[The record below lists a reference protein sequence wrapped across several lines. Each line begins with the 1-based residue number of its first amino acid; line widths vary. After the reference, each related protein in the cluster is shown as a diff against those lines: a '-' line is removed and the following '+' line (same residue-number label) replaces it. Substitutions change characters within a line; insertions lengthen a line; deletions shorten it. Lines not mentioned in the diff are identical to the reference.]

1 MRPARHLSELV
12 IRPRR
17 ERGGIFGSLIV
28 LLFFA
33 LLGCLLYLA
42 RHPLMRWGANWW
54 IIEDTFE
61 RADAIIVLSDD
72 NFFADRASRAAE
84 LFRQGKAPWVVAS
97 GRRLRPNAGLAE
109 LMEHD
114 LIERGVPKDHIVRAP
129 HDSDSTGEE
138 AVELLRLTRQRNW
151 RSLIVVTSN
160 YHTRRARY
168 IFRKV
173 FPQAIEVYVA
183 SARDGDFDPDQ
194 WWMKRKSIKQLMRE
208 LAAMVVAIWEQRGE
222 NRTKSVPQS
231 VVQGKVFHPQPVV

>member
-1 MRPARHLSELV
+1 
-12 IRPRR
+12 
-17 ERGGIFGSLIV
+17 
-28 LLFFA
+28 
-33 LLGCLLYLA
+33 
-42 RHPLMRWGANWW
+42 
-54 IIEDTFE
+54 
-61 RADAIIVLSDD
+61 
-72 NFFADRASRAAE
+72 
-84 LFRQGKAPWVVAS
+84 
-97 GRRLRPNAGLAE
+97 
-109 LMEHD
+109 
-114 LIERGVPKDHIVRAP
+114 
-129 HDSDSTGEE
+129 
-138 AVELLRLTRQRNW
+138 
-151 RSLIVVTSN
+151 LIVVTSN